1 MRSRERSTVWF
12 HRYPGSGASEAGL
25 LAALAGQGLECCPL
39 PRPSEPSHGPGL
51 LLFDVFTPELA
62 DWIRE
67 RSRHGEERLLAVGSL
82 EALARGA
89 GWRLLAAGAA
99 DVLPWPEL
107 PGAAETIAARFA
119 RWEEVDRLVGS
130 PIVTK
135 NLVGQSLAWRSALRQ
150 IVEVARFSASSV
162 LLGGESGTGKELVA
176 RLIHTLDAREE
187 KRDLVTLD
195 CTTIVPELSG
205 SEFFGHEKGSYT
217 SAVASREGA
226 FALADGGT
234 LFLDEVGEL
243 PLRLQAELLRVVQEG
258 TYKRLGS
265 NSWQKTRFRL
275 VCATHRELL
284 GELEEGRFRRDFYY
298 RIAAWTCRLPPL
310 RERREDIPC
319 LVRHFLRERF
329 GEETPELDPA
339 VLDLLLARDYPGNV
353 RDLRQLVGRIAHRHV
368 GTGPITIGDVPEE
381 ERPRDEA
388 WEVPP
393 ESEDGFEGAI
403 RQALGRGL
411 SLKEIGNLASDEA
424 VRLAVE
430 EEGGNL
436 RRAAERLGVTDRALQ
451 MRRAARRREEEG
463 AVEED

>member
-12 HRYPGSGASEAGL
+12 HRYPGSGTPESGL
-25 LAALAGQGLECCPL
+25 LAELARQGLECHPL
-39 PRPSEPSHGPGL
+39 PCSSEPSHGPGL
-51 LLFDVFTPELA
+51 LLFDAFTPDLA

-67 RSRHGEERLLAVGSL
+67 RSRQGDERLLAIGPR
-82 EALARGA
+82 EALSRGA

-99 DVLPWPEL
+99 DVLPWPDR
-107 PGAAETIAARFA
+107 PGVAETIAARFA

-130 PIVTK
+130 AMVTK
-135 NLVGQSLAWRSALRQ
+135 NLVGRSLAWRSALRQ

-176 RLIHTLDAREE
+176 RLIHSLDAREE

-217 SAVASREGA
+217 SAVAAREGA

-298 RIAAWTCRLPPL
+298 RIAPGPAACRRCASAGRTSPAWCAT
-310 RERREDIPC
+310 
-319 LVRHFLRERF
+319 
-329 GEETPELDPA
+329 
-339 VLDLLLARDYPGNV
+339 
-353 RDLRQLVGRIAHRHV
+353 
-368 GTGPITIGDVPEE
+368 
-381 ERPRDEA
+381 
-388 WEVPP
+388 
-393 ESEDGFEGAI
+393 S
-403 RQALGRGL
+403 
-411 SLKEIGNLASDEA
+411 SAS
-424 VRLAVE
+424 VS
-430 EEGGNL
+430 
-436 RRAAERLGVTDRALQ
+436 
-451 MRRAARRREEEG
+451 ARRRRSWIRPSWTSCWSATIRATCATSASSWAASLTATSGPVRSRSATCRRRRGPGTRSGRLLSKRRTASRERSVRPS
-463 AVEED
+463 AVG

>member
-1 MRSRERSTVWF
+1 MRSRERTTVWF
-12 HRYPGSGASEAGL
+12 HRYPSPGTSTAGL
-25 LAALAGQGLECCPL
+25 LAELARQGLECHPL
-39 PRPSEPSHGPGL
+39 LRSSEPSHGPGL
-51 LLFDVFTPELA
+51 LLFDAFTPELA

-67 RSRHGEERLLAVGSL
+67 RSGHGEDRLLAVGTR
-82 EALARGA
+82 EALSRGA

-99 DVLPWPEL
+99 DVLPWPDL

-130 PIVTK
+130 AVVTK

-205 SEFFGHEKGSYT
+205 SEFFGHEKGSFT
-217 SAVASREGA
+217 SAVASRDGA

-258 TYKRLGS
+258 AYKRLGS
-265 NSWQKTRFRL
+265 NAWQKTRFRL

-298 RIAAWTCRLPPL
+298 RIAAWTCRLPTL

-329 GEETPELDPA
+329 GGEAPEMDPA

-381 ERPRDEA
+381 ERPRGE
-388 WEVPP
+388 EHEPPP
-393 ESEDGFEGAI
+393 ETDDGFEGAI

-411 SLKEIGNLASDEA
+411 SLKEIGNVATDAA
-424 VRLAVE
+424 VRLAIE

-451 MRRAARRREEEG
+451 MRRAAQRREEAG
-463 AVEED
+463 ASAED